1 MDAAL
6 FTALVRAA
14 ERCTSEFDTAG
25 IANFMWGLARI
36 KTNDTC
42 VMEPLGVAAAK
53 CLKAQKLQDAKV
65 DPHILVML
73 IWSSAQLQMLSKCL
87 ANAILKETRARIHE
101 FSPHCLSSIVGVF
114 DELGIP
120 RLKLM
125 RKVGAKAPLLIKQ
138 FELKEF
144 LKFN

>member
-1 MDAAL
+1 MG
-6 FTALVRAA
+6 
-14 ERCTSEFDTAG
+14 EFDTARV
-25 IANFMWGLARI
+25 ANFMWGLARI

-42 VMEPLGVAAAK
+42 VMEPLRVAAAK

-87 ANAILKETRARIHE
+87 TNAILKETRARIHE

>member
-1 MDAAL
+1 MA
-6 FTALVRAA
+6 V
-14 ERCTSEFDTAG
+14 
-25 IANFMWGLARI
+25 
-36 KTNDTC
+36 
-42 VMEPLGVAAAK
+42 AK
-53 CLKAQKLQDAKV
+53 CLKEQKLQDATA
-65 DPHILVML
+65 DPQILAML
-73 IWSSAQLQMLSKCL
+73 ISSSAQLQMLSKCL
-87 ANAILKETRARIHE
+87 ANAIFKETRARIHE